1 MISSRTPVK
10 VTEELFELV
19 NDTCRFP
26 WTRESLQKVIDL
38 YQDGKTLRQITEITG
53 VSYNTV
59 RRVFKIIG
67 VPLKQR
73 GASQRLYTD
82 EEEAFFLKCLKKGL
96 SLQDLATLKGT
107 TRHNMW
113 NIIRKAK
120 IRSQNVQSAKPA
132 G

>member
-1 MISSRTPVK
+1 MLPVK
-10 VTEELFELV
+10 VTEELFETV

-26 WTRESLQKVIDL
+26 WTLESLQMVVDL
-38 YQDGKTLRQITEITG
+38 YQAGKTLRQITEITG
-53 VSYNTV
+53 VSYNTI
-59 RRVFKIIG
+59 RRVFKLIG

-73 GASQRLYTD
+73 GASQRHYTD

-96 SLQDLATLKGT
+96 SLQDLATLKGK